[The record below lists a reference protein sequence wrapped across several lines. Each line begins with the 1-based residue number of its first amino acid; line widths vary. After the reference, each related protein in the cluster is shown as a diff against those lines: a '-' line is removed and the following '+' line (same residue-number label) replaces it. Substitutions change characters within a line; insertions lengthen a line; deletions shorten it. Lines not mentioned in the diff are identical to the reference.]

1 MAAAVGSATMSSESH
16 VLAARILAH
25 LQDVQAARN
34 ARSADARQ
42 AARVTAIK
50 AYQQARFARGHADLL
65 ANARYA
71 AAARFF
77 LDDLYGPQDF
87 AERDA
92 QFVRIVPALVRLF
105 PQDIV
110 ATVESLAA
118 LHALSESLDDDMARQ
133 LQDEQVD
140 AMAYWHAWLATG
152 RARDR
157 EHQIDLV
164 MDLGRRLDHY
174 TRNRLLR
181 HTLRLMRGPARA
193 AGLGSLQ
200 AFLERGFDTFG
211 AMNGAGEFLAL
222 IEQRERALMQALFD
236 TPFVTGATSLPAA
249 LGQLP

>member
-1 MAAAVGSATMSSESH
+1 MSHESQALAV
-16 VLAARILAH
+16 RILGH
-25 LQDVQAARN
+25 LQSVQAARG
-34 ARSADARQ
+34 ARAADAQ
-42 AARVTAIK
+42 HAARVTAVK
-50 AYQQARFARGHADLL
+50 AYQRARFARSHADLL

-133 LQDEQVD
+133 VQSELVD
-140 AMAYWHAWLATG
+140 ATAYQRAWQATG
-152 RARDR
+152 RAADR
-157 EHQIDLV
+157 VHQIDLV
-164 MDLGRRLDHY
+164 LQLGRQLDHY

-211 AMNGAGEFLAL
+211 SMQGAGEFLAL
-222 IEQRERALMQALFD
+222 VEQRERALMQALFD
-236 TPFVTGATSLPAA
+236 TPPVTGATNLPAA

>member
-1 MAAAVGSATMSSESH
+1 MNPDSQT
-16 VLAARILAH
+16 LAARILAH
-25 LQDVQAARN
+25 LQAVQVLR
-34 ARSADARQ
+34 DAR
-42 AARVTAIK
+42 ATDVGHTTRVTAVK
-50 AYQQARFARGHADLL
+50 AYQQARFARSHADLL
-65 ANARYA
+65 ANERYR

-77 LDDLYGPQDF
+77 LEDLYGPQDF

-92 QFVRIVPALVRLF
+92 QFARIVPALARLF

-118 LHALSESLDDDMARQ
+118 LHALSESLDDDMGRH
-133 LQDEQVD
+133 LGFDEVN
-140 AMAYWHAWLATG
+140 AVAYQAAWQATG
-152 RARDR
+152 RVPDR
-157 EHQIDLV
+157 VHQIDLV
-164 MDLGRRLDHY
+164 LELGRRLDHY

-211 AMNGAGEFLAL
+211 SMQGAGEFLAL

-236 TPFVTGATSLPAA
+236 TPLGELP
-249 LGQLP
+249 